1 MHLGYLQNLCI
12 TIVFD
17 FSWGDYNTQ
26 EDLETMVTLFFF
38 WGGGGGGDEVRY
50 GLGDNNEYQSP
61 ITVVS
66 KLQERVS
73 ILNII

>member
-1 MHLGYLQNLCI
+1 MHLVYLQNLYI

-26 EDLETMVTLFFF
+26 EDLETMVTLFF
-38 WGGGGGGDEVRY
+38 GGGGGYEVRY

-66 KLQERVS
+66 KLQDHVS

>member
-1 MHLGYLQNLCI
+1 MHLVYLQNLCI

-26 EDLETMVTLFFF
+26 EDLETMVH
-38 WGGGGGGDEVRY
+38 Y

>member
-1 MHLGYLQNLCI
+1 MHLVYLQNLCI

-38 WGGGGGGDEVRY
+38 GGGGDEVRY
-50 GLGDNNEYQSP
+50 GLGDSNEYQSP

>member
-1 MHLGYLQNLCI
+1 MHLVYLQNLCI

-38 WGGGGGGDEVRY
+38 GGGGGGYEGRY
-50 GLGDNNEYQSP
+50 GLGDKN
-61 ITVVS
+61 
-66 KLQERVS
+66 
-73 ILNII
+73 

>member
-1 MHLGYLQNLCI
+1 MHLVYLQNLCI

-17 FSWGDYNTQ
+17 FSWGYYNTQ

-38 WGGGGGGDEVRY
+38 FWGGGGYEVRY
-50 GLGDNNEYQSP
+50 GVGDNNEYQSP

>member
-1 MHLGYLQNLCI
+1 MHLVYLQNLCI
-12 TIVFD
+12 TIIFD
-17 FSWGDYNTQ
+17 FSWGDYNTWRIWKQ
-26 EDLETMVTLFFF
+26 WLRFF
-38 WGGGGGGDEVRY
+38 WWGEGGGGRYEVRY

>member
-1 MHLGYLQNLCI
+1 MHLVYLQNLCI

-17 FSWGDYNTQ
+17 FSTIPRRIWKQ
-26 EDLETMVTLFFF
+26 WLRFFF
-38 WGGGGGGDEVRY
+38 WGGGGGGGGGYEVRY

>member
-1 MHLGYLQNLCI
+1 MHLVYLQNLCI

-26 EDLETMVTLFFF
+26 EDLERMVTLFFFF
-38 WGGGGGGDEVRY
+38 WGGGGYEVRY
-50 GLGDNNEYQSP
+50 GVGDNNEYQSP

>member
-1 MHLGYLQNLCI
+1 MHLVYLQNLCI

-17 FSWGDYNTQ
+17 FSTIPRRIWKQ
-26 EDLETMVTLFFF
+26 WLRFFFF
-38 WGGGGGGDEVRY
+38 WGGGPNEVRY

>member
-1 MHLGYLQNLCI
+1 MHLVYLQNLCI

-26 EDLETMVTLFFF
+26 EDLETMVTLLFFF
-38 WGGGGGGDEVRY
+38 FRGGGGDAVRY
-50 GLGDNNEYQSP
+50 GLGENNEYQSP

-66 KLQERVS
+66 KLQERVY

>member
-1 MHLGYLQNLCI
+1 MHLVYLQNLCI

-26 EDLETMVTLFFF
+26 ENLETMVTLFFF
-38 WGGGGGGDEVRY
+38 GGGGGYEVRY
-50 GLGDNNEYQSP
+50 GLGDNNEYQPP

>member
-1 MHLGYLQNLCI
+1 MQLVYLQNLCI

-17 FSWGDYNTQ
+17 FSWGDCNTQ
-26 EDLETMVTLFFF
+26 ENLETMVTLFF
-38 WGGGGGGDEVRY
+38 GGGGGYEVRY
-50 GLGDNNEYQSP
+50 GLGDNKEYQSP

>member
-1 MHLGYLQNLCI
+1 MQLVYLQNLCI

-26 EDLETMVTLFFF
+26 ENLETMVTLFF
-38 WGGGGGGDEVRY
+38 GGGGGYEVRY
-50 GLGDNNEYQSP
+50 GLSDNNEYQSP

>member
-1 MHLGYLQNLCI
+1 MHLVYLQNLCI

-38 WGGGGGGDEVRY
+38 FGGGGGYEVRY

-66 KLQERVS
+66 KLQDHVS